1 MKVNTFIVGAPKAG
15 TTSLHH
21 YLNQHT
27 DVSMSSVKEP
37 NFFSSK
43 EVNSLFYNSKCID
56 DSNDYHKLFSKEK
69 SLIRGEAS
77 VSYLFY
83 ENVPKRIHDYN
94 SDAKIIIM
102 LREPIER
109 AFSHYLMDCRLGF
122 CSEKLEDIIA
132 NPQSYPQYFQ
142 QYLELGNYSSQLKR
156 YQDVFGKEQLLVIF
170 YEDFKTDT
178 EKVMKGVFNFL
189 EIDQQ
194 EIDFS
199 IKNPFLSP
207 SNALISNLYKFNIIR
222 KGVKTIMLERLLSLI
237 RSKYFS
243 AKSKPMLSRATEQQL
258 KVFYKSDVFQLEK
271 LLNTDLA
278 RWNIK

>member
-43 EVNSLFYNSKCID
+43 EVESLFYNSKCID
-56 DSNDYHKLFSKEK
+56 DSNDYHKLFSIEK
-69 SLIRGEAS
+69 RQVRGEAS
-77 VSYLFY
+77 VSYLYY
-83 ENVPKRIHDYN
+83 EHVPKRIYDYN
-94 SDAKIIIM
+94 SEAKIIIM

-122 CSEKLEDIIA
+122 CSEKLEDIID

-142 QYLELGNYSSQLKR
+142 QYLELGNYYSQIKR
-156 YQDVFGKEQLLVIF
+156 YQDIFGKEQLLVIF
-170 YEDFKTDT
+170 YDDFKDNT
-178 EKVMKGVFNFL
+178 EKVMNCVFSFL
-189 EIDQQ
+189 EIEKQD
-194 EIDFS
+194 IDFS
-199 IKNPFLSP
+199 IKNPFLST
-207 SNALISNLYKFNIIR
+207 SNTLISKLYKFKIIR
-222 KGVKTIMLERLLSLI
+222 KAVKAIMPERLLLLI

-243 AKSKPMLSRATEQQL
+243 AKSKPMLSKATEQKL

>member
-43 EVNSLFYNSKCID
+43 EVESLFYNSKCID
-56 DSNDYHKLFSKEK
+56 DSNDYHKLFSIEK
-69 SLIRGEAS
+69 RQVRGEAS
-77 VSYLFY
+77 VSYLYY
-83 ENVPKRIHDYN
+83 EHVPKRIYDYN
-94 SDAKIIIM
+94 SEAKIIIM

-122 CSEKLEDIIA
+122 CSEKLEDIID

-142 QYLELGNYSSQLKR
+142 QYLELGNYYSQIKR
-156 YQDVFGKEQLLVIF
+156 YQDIFGKEQLLVIF
-170 YEDFKTDT
+170 YDDFKDNT
-178 EKVMKGVFNFL
+178 EKVMNCVFSFL
-189 EIDQQ
+189 EIEKQD
-194 EIDFS
+194 IDFS
-199 IKNPFLSP
+199 IKNPFLST
-207 SNALISNLYKFNIIR
+207 SNTLISKLYKFKIIR
-222 KGVKTIMLERLLSLI
+222 KAVKAIMPERLLLLI

-243 AKSKPMLSRATEQQL
+243 AKSKPMLSKATEQQL

>member
-21 YLNQHT
+21 YLNQHA

-43 EVNSLFYNSKCID
+43 EVESLFYNSKCVD
-56 DSNDYHKLFSKEK
+56 DSNDYHKLFSIEK
-69 SLIRGEAS
+69 RQIRGEAS

-83 ENVPKRIHDYN
+83 ENVPKRIHNYN
-94 SDAKIIIM
+94 SEAKIIIM

-132 NPQSYPQYFQ
+132 DPQSYPQYFQ
-142 QYLELGNYSSQLKR
+142 QYLELGNYYSQLKR
-156 YQDVFGKEQLLVIF
+156 YHDIFGKEQLLVIF

-178 EKVMKGVFNFL
+178 KKVMKSVFSFL
-189 EIDQQ
+189 QIEQQ

-199 IKNPFLSP
+199 IKNPFLAP
-207 SNALISNLYKFNIIR
+207 SNILISKLYKFNIIR
-222 KGVKTIMLERLLSLI
+222 KGVKTFMPERLLSLI
-237 RSKYFS
+237 TSKYFS
-243 AKSKPMLSRATEQQL
+243 TKSKPILSYDIEQQL
-258 KVFYKSDVFQLEK
+258 KAFYKSDVFQLEK

>member
-43 EVNSLFYNSKCID
+43 EVETLFYNSKCID
-56 DSNDYHKLFSKEK
+56 DSNDYHKLFSIEK
-69 SLIRGEAS
+69 RQVRGEAS
-77 VSYLFY
+77 VSYLYY
-83 ENVPKRIHDYN
+83 EHVPKRIYDYN
-94 SDAKIIIM
+94 SEAKIIIM

-122 CSEKLEDIIA
+122 CSEKLEDIID

-142 QYLELGNYSSQLKR
+142 QYLELGNYYSQIKR
-156 YQDVFGKEQLLVIF
+156 YQDIFGKEQLLIIF
-170 YEDFKTDT
+170 YDDFKGNT
-178 EKVMKGVFNFL
+178 EKVMNRVFSFL
-189 EIDQQ
+189 EIEKQ

-199 IKNPFLSP
+199 IKNPFLST
-207 SNALISNLYKFNIIR
+207 SNTLISNLYKFKIIR
-222 KGVKTIMLERLLSLI
+222 KGVKAIIPERLLLLI

-243 AKSKPMLSRATEQQL
+243 ANSKPMLSRSTEQQL
-258 KVFYKSDVFQLEK
+258 KVFYKSEVVQLEK

>member
-27 DVSMSSVKEP
+27 EVSMSSVKEP

-43 EVNSLFYNSKCID
+43 EVESLFYNSKCID
-56 DSNDYHKLFSKEK
+56 DSNDYHKLFSIEK
-69 SLIRGEAS
+69 RQVRGEAS

-83 ENVPKRIHDYN
+83 ENVPKRIYDYN
-94 SDAKIIIM
+94 SEAKIIIM

-122 CSEKLEDIIA
+122 CSVKLEDIIA
-132 NPQSYPQYFQ
+132 TPQSYPQYFQ
-142 QYLELGNYSSQLKR
+142 QYLELGNYYSQIKR
-156 YQDVFGKEQLLVIF
+156 YQDTFGKEQLLVIF
-170 YEDFKTDT
+170 YEDFKTNT
-178 EKVMKGVFNFL
+178 KKVMNRVFSFL
-189 EIDQQ
+189 EIEQQ

-199 IKNPFLSP
+199 VKNSFLSP
-207 SNALISNLYKFNIIR
+207 SNTLISKLYKFNIVR
-222 KGVKTIMLERLLSLI
+222 KVVKTILPERLLSLI

-243 AKSKPMLSRATEQQL
+243 AKSKPMLSKAIEKQL

-271 LLNTDLA
+271 LLNIDLA

>member
-15 TTSLHH
+15 TTSLHY
-21 YLNQHT
+21 YLNQHS
-27 DVSMSSVKEP
+27 DVSMSSLKEP

-43 EVNSLFYNSKCID
+43 EVKSLFYNSKCID
-56 DSNDYHKLFSKEK
+56 DSNDYHKLFSIEK
-69 SLIRGEAS
+69 RQVRGEAS

-83 ENVPKRIHDYN
+83 ENVPKRIFNYN

-102 LREPIER
+102 LRQPIER

-132 NPQSYPQYFQ
+132 NPKIYPQYFQ
-142 QYLELGNYSSQLKR
+142 QYLELGNYYSQLKR
-156 YQDVFGKEQLLVIF
+156 YQDIFGKEQLLVIF

-178 EKVMKGVFNFL
+178 KKVMKTVFSFL
-189 EIDQQ
+189 QIEKQ
-194 EIDFS
+194 EINFS
-199 IKNPFLSP
+199 IKNYFLST
-207 SNALISNLYKFNIIR
+207 SNTLISKLYKFNIIR
-222 KGVKTIMLERLLSLI
+222 KGVKTIMTEHLLSLI

-243 AKSKPMLSRATEQQL
+243 TKSKPIISKSTEQQL
-258 KVFYKSDVFQLEK
+258 KAFYKPDILQLEK

>member
-1 MKVNTFIVGAPKAG
+1 M
-15 TTSLHH
+15 
-21 YLNQHT
+21 
-27 DVSMSSVKEP
+27 
-37 NFFSSK
+37 
-43 EVNSLFYNSKCID
+43 FYNSKCID
-56 DSNDYHKLFSKEK
+56 DSNDYHKLFSIEK
-69 SLIRGEAS
+69 RQVRGEAS

-83 ENVPKRIHDYN
+83 ENVPKRIFNYN

-102 LREPIER
+102 LRQPIER
-109 AFSHYLMDCRLGF
+109 AFSHYLMDCRLGL

-132 NPQSYPQYFQ
+132 DPQSYPQYFQ
-142 QYLELGNYSSQLKR
+142 QYLELGNYYSQVKR
-156 YQDVFGKEQLLVIF
+156 YKDIFGKEQLLVIF

-178 EKVMKGVFNFL
+178 KKVMKTVFSFL
-189 EIDQQ
+189 KIEQK

-199 IKNPFLSP
+199 IKNPFMST
-207 SNALISNLYKFNIIR
+207 SNTLISKLYKFKIIR
-222 KGVKTIMLERLLSLI
+222 KAVKAIMPERLLLLI

-243 AKSKPMLSRATEQQL
+243 AKSKPMLSKATEQQL

>member
-43 EVNSLFYNSKCID
+43 EVETLFYNSKCID
-56 DSNDYHKLFSKEK
+56 DSNDYHKLFSIEK
-69 SLIRGEAS
+69 RQVRGEAS
-77 VSYLFY
+77 VSYLYY
-83 ENVPKRIHDYN
+83 EHVPKRIYDYN
-94 SDAKIIIM
+94 SEAKIIIM

-122 CSEKLEDIIA
+122 CSEKLEDIID

-142 QYLELGNYSSQLKR
+142 QYLELGNYYSQIKR
-156 YQDVFGKEQLLVIF
+156 YQDIFGKEQLLVIF
-170 YEDFKTDT
+170 YDDFKGNT
-178 EKVMKGVFNFL
+178 EKVMNRVFSFL
-189 EIDQQ
+189 EIEKQ

-199 IKNPFLSP
+199 IKNPFLST
-207 SNALISNLYKFNIIR
+207 SNTLISNLYKFKIIR
-222 KGVKTIMLERLLSLI
+222 KGVKAIIPERLLLLI

-243 AKSKPMLSRATEQQL
+243 ANSKPMLSRSTEQQL
-258 KVFYKSDVFQLEK
+258 KVFYKF
-271 LLNTDLA
+271 LLL
-278 RWNIK
+278 

>member
-1 MKVNTFIVGAPKAG
+1 M
-15 TTSLHH
+15 
-21 YLNQHT
+21 
-27 DVSMSSVKEP
+27 KEP

-43 EVNSLFYNSKCID
+43 EVESLFYNSKCII

-69 SLIRGEAS
+69 RKIRGEAS
-77 VSYLFY
+77 VSYLYY
-83 ENVPKRIHDYN
+83 ENVPKRIYDYN
-94 SDAKIIIM
+94 SEAKIIIM

-142 QYLELGNYSSQLKR
+142 QYIELGNYYSQLKR

-178 EKVMKGVFNFL
+178 KKVMKSVFSFL
-189 EIDQQ
+189 QIEQQ
-194 EIDFS
+194 EIDFN

-207 SNALISNLYKFNIIR
+207 SNTLISILYKFNIIR
-222 KGVKTIMLERLLSLI
+222 KGVKTFMPKRLLSLI
-237 RSKYFS
+237 RFKYFS
-243 AKSKPMLSRATEQQL
+243 AKSKPVLSKAIEQKL
-258 KVFYKSDVFQLEK
+258 KAFYKSDVFQLEK

>member
-15 TTSLHH
+15 TTSLHY

-43 EVNSLFYNSKCID
+43 EVKSLFYNSKCID
-56 DSNDYHKLFSKEK
+56 DSNDYHKLFSIQKRQV
-69 SLIRGEAS
+69 IGEAS

-83 ENVPKRIHDYN
+83 ENVPKRIYNYN
-94 SDAKIIIM
+94 SKAKIIIM
-102 LREPIER
+102 LRQPIER

-122 CSEKLEDIIA
+122 CSEKLEDIVA
-132 NPQSYPQYFQ
+132 NQQSYPQYFQ
-142 QYLELGNYSSQLKR
+142 QYLELGNYYSQLKR
-156 YQDVFGKEQLLVIF
+156 YRDIFGEEQILVVL
-170 YEDFKTDT
+170 YDDFKTDT
-178 EKVMKGVFNFL
+178 EKVMKDVFSFL
-189 EIDQQ
+189 KLEQQ

-207 SNALISNLYKFNIIR
+207 SNSLISKLYKFNVIR
-222 KGVKTIMLERLLSLI
+222 KGVKTIIPERLLSLI

-243 AKSKPMLSRATEQQL
+243 SMTKPMISKATEQQM
-258 KVFYKSDVFQLEK
+258 KVFYKSDVLKLEK

-278 RWNIK
+278 KWNIK

>member
-15 TTSLHH
+15 TTSLHY

-43 EVNSLFYNSKCID
+43 EVESLFYNSKCID
-56 DSNDYHKLFSKEK
+56 DSNDYHKLFSTEK
-69 SLIRGEAS
+69 RQVRGEAS
-77 VSYLFY
+77 VSYLYY
-83 ENVPKRIHDYN
+83 EHVPKRIYDYN
-94 SDAKIIIM
+94 SEAKIIIM

-122 CSEKLEDIIA
+122 CSEKLEDIID

-142 QYLELGNYSSQLKR
+142 QYLELGNYYSQIKR
-156 YQDVFGKEQLLVIF
+156 YQGIFGKEQLLVIF
-170 YEDFKTDT
+170 YDEFKDNT
-178 EKVMKGVFNFL
+178 EKVMNRVFSFL
-189 EIDQQ
+189 EIEKQ

-199 IKNPFLSP
+199 IKNPFLST
-207 SNALISNLYKFNIIR
+207 SNTLISNLYKFKIIR
-222 KGVKTIMLERLLSLI
+222 KGVKAIIPERLLLLI

-243 AKSKPMLSRATEQQL
+243 ANSKPMLSRSTEQQL
-258 KVFYKSDVFQLEK
+258 KVFYKSEVIQLEK
-271 LLNTDLA
+271 FLNTDLA

>member
-43 EVNSLFYNSKCID
+43 EVESLFYNSKCID
-56 DSNDYHKLFSKEK
+56 DSNDYHKLFSQEK
-69 SLIRGEAS
+69 RQIRGEAS

-83 ENVPKRIHDYN
+83 ENVPKRIYDYN
-94 SDAKIIIM
+94 SEAKIIIM

-132 NPQSYPQYFQ
+132 NPKSYPEYFQ
-142 QYLELGNYSSQLKR
+142 QYLELGNYYSQIKR
-156 YQDVFGKEQLLVIF
+156 YQDIFGKEQLLVIF
-170 YEDFKTDT
+170 YEDFKTNT
-178 EKVMKGVFNFL
+178 ETVMNRVFSFL
-189 EIDQQ
+189 EIEQQ
-194 EIDFS
+194 EIDLS

-207 SNALISNLYKFNIIR
+207 SNTLISKLYKFNVIR
-222 KGVKTIMLERLLSLI
+222 KGVKTIMPERLLSLI

-243 AKSKPMLSRATEQQL
+243 DKSKPMLSKAIEQQL

-278 RWNIK
+278 KWNIK

>member
-43 EVNSLFYNSKCID
+43 EVESLFYNSKCID

-69 SLIRGEAS
+69 RQIRGEAS

-83 ENVPKRIHDYN
+83 ENVPKRIYDYN
-94 SDAKIIIM
+94 SEAKIIIM

-142 QYLELGNYSSQLKR
+142 QYLELGNYYSQIKR
-156 YQDVFGKEQLLVIF
+156 YQDIFGKEQLLVIF
-170 YEDFKTDT
+170 YEDFKTNT
-178 EKVMKGVFNFL
+178 EKVMNRVFSFL
-189 EIDQQ
+189 EIEQQ
-194 EIDFS
+194 EIDLS

-207 SNALISNLYKFNIIR
+207 SNTLISKLYKFNIIR
-222 KGVKTIMLERLLSLI
+222 KGVKTIMPERLLSLI

-243 AKSKPMLSRATEQQL
+243 AKSKPMLSKATEQQL

>member
-43 EVNSLFYNSKCID
+43 EVESLFYNSKCID
-56 DSNDYHKLFSKEK
+56 DSNDYHKLFSIEK
-69 SLIRGEAS
+69 RQVRGEAS
-77 VSYLFY
+77 VSYLYY
-83 ENVPKRIHDYN
+83 EHVPKRIYDYN
-94 SDAKIIIM
+94 SEAKIIIM

-122 CSEKLEDIIA
+122 CSEKLEDIVA

-142 QYLELGNYSSQLKR
+142 QYLELGNYYSQIKR
-156 YQDVFGKEQLLVIF
+156 YQDIFGKEQLLVIF
-170 YEDFKTDT
+170 YDDFKDNT
-178 EKVMKGVFNFL
+178 EKVMNCVFSFL
-189 EIDQQ
+189 EIEKQD
-194 EIDFS
+194 IDFS
-199 IKNPFLSP
+199 IKNPFLST
-207 SNALISNLYKFNIIR
+207 SNTLISKLYKFKIIR
-222 KGVKTIMLERLLSLI
+222 KAVKAIMPERLLLLI

-243 AKSKPMLSRATEQQL
+243 AKSKPMLSKATEQKL

>member
-21 YLNQHT
+21 YLSQHT
-27 DVSMSSVKEP
+27 NVSMSSVKEP

-43 EVNSLFYNSKCID
+43 EVESLFYNSKCVD

-69 SLIRGEAS
+69 KQIRGEAS

-83 ENVPKRIHDYN
+83 ENVPKRIHNYN
-94 SDAKIIIM
+94 SEAKIIIM

-132 NPQSYPQYFQ
+132 NPQSFPQYFQ
-142 QYLELGNYSSQLKR
+142 QYLELGNYYSQLKR
-156 YQDVFGKEQLLVIF
+156 YQDIFGKEKLLIIF
-170 YEDFKTDT
+170 YDDFKTDT
-178 EKVMKGVFNFL
+178 KKVMKSVFSFL
-189 EIDQQ
+189 QIEQQ

-199 IKNPFLSP
+199 IRNPFLSP
-207 SNALISNLYKFNIIR
+207 SSPLISMLYKLNIIR
-222 KGVKTIMLERLLSLI
+222 KGVKAFMPKRLLSLI
-237 RSKYFS
+237 RSNCFS
-243 AKSKPMLSRATEQQL
+243 AKSKPMLSKATEQQL
-258 KVFYKSDVFQLEK
+258 KAFYKSDVFQLEK

>member
-43 EVNSLFYNSKCID
+43 EVESLFYNSKCID
-56 DSNDYHKLFSKEK
+56 DSNDYHKLFSIEK
-69 SLIRGEAS
+69 RQVRGEAS
-77 VSYLFY
+77 VSYLYY
-83 ENVPKRIHDYN
+83 EHVPKRIYDYN
-94 SDAKIIIM
+94 SEAKIIIM

-122 CSEKLEDIIA
+122 CSEKLEDIVA

-142 QYLELGNYSSQLKR
+142 QYLELGNYYSQIKR
-156 YQDVFGKEQLLVIF
+156 YRDIFGKEQLLVIF
-170 YEDFKTDT
+170 YEDFKTNT
-178 EKVMKGVFNFL
+178 EKVMNRVFSFL
-189 EIDQQ
+189 EIEQQ
-194 EIDFS
+194 EIDLS

-207 SNALISNLYKFNIIR
+207 SNTLISKLYKFNIIR
-222 KGVKTIMLERLLSLI
+222 KGVKTIMPERLLSLI

-243 AKSKPMLSRATEQQL
+243 AKSKPMLSKATEQQL